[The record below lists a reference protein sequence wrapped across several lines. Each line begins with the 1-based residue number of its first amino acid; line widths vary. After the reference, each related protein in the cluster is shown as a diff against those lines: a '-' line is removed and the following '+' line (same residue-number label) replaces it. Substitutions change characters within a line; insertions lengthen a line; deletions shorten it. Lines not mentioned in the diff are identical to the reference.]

1 MTVGERRSASRRLRM
16 TVVVLLSGWLGAA
29 ILFAAVLA
37 PAAFRLL
44 PSAALAGGVIGGV
57 LPPLFLSG
65 FVCGGALGAVAI
77 GLARDQR
84 RSPCFAAGVLMAAA
98 CAGDQL
104 VVGRAIERVRGSIG
118 GPVGE
123 LAANDPRRVAF
134 GRLHGLSIAML
145 ALAMAGA
152 GSGLAMLLPSTH
164 SREDPGGA

>member
-1 MTVGERRSASRRLRM
+1 
-16 TVVVLLSGWLGAA
+16 
-29 ILFAAVLA
+29 
-37 PAAFRLL
+37 
-44 PSAALAGGVIGGV
+44 
-57 LPPLFLSG
+57 
-65 FVCGGALGAVAI
+65 
-77 GLARDQR
+77 
-84 RSPCFAAGVLMAAA
+84 MAAA

-123 LAANDPRRVAF
+123 LPANDPRRVAF

-164 SREDPGGA
+164 SREEPGGA